1 MSAGPLSAQPERLPA
16 LAAWPEPPSLPALDA
31 ALALLQASPAE
42 VHWEQLTQQF
52 RQLAVSL
59 AQQQRP
65 ASSWYALTLALAAVG
80 APRQPDGGAQAVG
93 LLQVATD
100 ALRGYLEWHAA
111 DAPAAYEDAREL
123 LSSYRL
129 LADLA
134 GLRRIEA
141 SDLWAMSRT
150 DWQWLDLAPVGQDN
164 DRLEPDLYETVLRL
178 FRSHGGS
185 GTRELFALA
194 GARMQQGDQPES
206 ARAFWQLL
214 AGVTQLLA
222 LAVLPW
228 DLFARRLLAGVVTR
242 QTRLEQGQPDDEAVR
257 HRLAGMMLYLLHDG
271 MARLPPGSS
280 ATLARALASH
290 YGVLPLQQEPV
301 VVQVDITPQRAW
313 LQKLAACL
321 PADELRGSGEQRLPI
336 HLYNCFLQDADDWSR
351 QLLVTLQEWALEPG
365 SAFPEAAIGLAEQL
379 ASGAAAVGLQELATL
394 AHGMERA
401 LHGVRCRRSVSGQ
414 GLHTLRSGAEVLR
427 LGLHQ
432 FAAGLSRPLP
442 PALLR
447 ELAALAVPSRHARTV
462 LPLVEWPSLV
472 QLSAPEA
479 AAAPTLTVHAPAV
492 PEQRRQARAAVLR
505 QVLLD
510 EVRDRQIQLQAVLR
524 HWQARPDNEGAG
536 AECLRL
542 LQSQLDVAQ
551 QLEDGALQAAI
562 RQAMGACSLVR
573 ATGQGQAGWLAE
585 LQLAV
590 AAIDTA
596 LQPLAS
602 AA

>member
-141 SDLWAMSRT
+141 SDLWAVSRS
-150 DWQWLDLAPVGQDN
+150 DWQWLDLAPGGFDA
-164 DRLEPDLYETVLRL
+164 DRPEPDLYATVLRL

-194 GARMQQGDQPES
+194 GARMQQGSQPE
-206 ARAFWQLL
+206 AERAFWQLL

-228 DLFARRLLAGVVTR
+228 DLFVRRLLAGVTTR
-242 QTRLEQGQPDDEAVR
+242 QARLEQGQPDDEAVH

-271 MARLPPGSS
+271 MSRLPAGSS

-365 SAFPEAAIGLAEQL
+365 SAFPDDAIGLAEQL

-401 LHGVRCRRSVSGQ
+401 LHGVRCRRSINSH
-414 GLHTLRSGAEVLR
+414 GLQTLRSGAEVLR

-432 FAAGLSRPLP
+432 FAADLSRPLP
-442 PALLR
+442 PQLLR
-447 ELAALAVPSRHARTV
+447 ELAALAVPSRHARMV

-472 QLSAPEA
+472 QLPAPVA
-479 AAAPTLTVHAPAV
+479 AAAPTLTVHAPAE
-492 PEQRRQARAAVLR
+492 PAQRRQAQAAVLR

-510 EVRDRQIQLQAVLR
+510 EIRDRQMQLQAVLR

-542 LQSQLDVAQ
+542 LQSQLDVASQ
-551 QLEDGALQAAI
+551 IDADALQQAI

-573 ATGQGQAGWLAE
+573 ATGQGQAERLAE
-585 LQLAV
+585 LQQAV
-590 AAIDTA
+590 FAVGAALVPDA
-596 LQPLAS
+596 
-602 AA
+602 